1 MSFLWKTL
9 WGQIILTFLI
19 SMVPIVELRGAIPV
33 ATGAG
38 LDWKIAII
46 VAIIGNMIPVPFII
60 IFIKKI
66 FALMRKMSAKLDKIV
81 AKMENKAFSK
91 RDVIDKYG
99 PWGLYIFVA
108 IPLPGTGA
116 WTGSLIA
123 AMLDIPL
130 KKAFPAVALGVVS
143 AGIIVAFVSYGAAA
157 LIF

>member
-9 WGQIILTFLI
+9 WGKIVLTFLI
-19 SMVPIVELRGAIPV
+19 SMVPIVELRGALPI

-38 LDWKIAII
+38 LDWRIAII
-46 VAIIGNMIPVPFII
+46 VAIIGNMVPVPFII

-66 FALMRKMSAKLDKIV
+66 FAWMRKISKKLDKLV
-81 AKMENKAFSK
+81 TKMENKAFSK

-108 IPLPGTGA
+108 VPLPGTGA

-130 KKAFPAVALGVVS
+130 KKAFPAVALGVVT
-143 AGIIVAFVSYGAAA
+143 AGVIVAFVSYGAAA

>member
-1 MSFLWKTL
+1 MLSLSRL
-9 WGQIILTFLI
+9 EG
-19 SMVPIVELRGAIPV
+19 SS
-33 ATGAG
+33 
-38 LDWKIAII
+38 
-46 VAIIGNMIPVPFII
+46 N
-60 IFIKKI
+60 
-66 FALMRKMSAKLDKIV
+66 KLDYPASETPYLHGAAMLI
-81 AKMENKAFSK
+81 K

-99 PWGLYIFVA
+99 PWGLFIFVA

-130 KKAFPAVALGVVS
+130 KKAFPAVALGVVA

>member
-1 MSFLWKTL
+1 MNFLWNTFFGKIL
-9 WGQIILTFLI
+9 LTFLI
-19 SMVPIVELRGAIPV
+19 SMVPIIELRGAIPV

-38 LDWKIAII
+38 LDWRIAIV

-66 FALMRKMSAKLDKIV
+66 FELMRKISPKLDKIV
-81 AKMENKAFSK
+81 VKMENKAFRK

-99 PWGLYIFVA
+99 PWGLYLFVA

-130 KKAFPAVALGVVS
+130 KKAFPAVALGVVT

>member
-1 MSFLWKTL
+1 MNFLWKTL
-9 WGQIILTFLI
+9 WGKIVMTFLI
-19 SMVPIVELRGAIPV
+19 SMVPIVELRGALPI

-38 LDWKIAII
+38 LDWRIAIP
-46 VAIIGNMIPVPFII
+46 VAVVGNMLPVPFII
-60 IFIKKI
+60 VFIKKI
-66 FALMRKMSAKLDKIV
+66 FALMRKMSNKLDKFV
-81 AKMENKAFSK
+81 TKMENKAFSK

-99 PWGLYIFVA
+99 PWGLYLFVA

-130 KKAFPAVALGVVS
+130 KKAFPAVALGVIS
-143 AGIIVAFVSYGAAA
+143 AGIIVSFISYGAAA

>member
-1 MSFLWKTL
+1 MKFLWNTL
-9 WGQIILTFLI
+9 LGQIILTFLI
-19 SMVPIVELRGAIPV
+19 SMVPIVELRGAIPI

-38 LDWKIAII
+38 LDWRIAIL

-66 FALMRKMSAKLDKIV
+66 FALMRKMSSKLDGVVTKL
-81 AKMENKAFSK
+81 ENKAFSK

-99 PWGLYIFVA
+99 PWGLYLFVA

-130 KKAFPAVALGVVS
+130 KKAFPAVACGVVT
-143 AGIIVAFVSYGAAA
+143 AGIIVAFVSYGAVA

>member
-9 WGQIILTFLI
+9 WGKIVLTFLV
-19 SMVPIVELRGAIPV
+19 SMVPIVELRGAIPI

-38 LDWKIAII
+38 LDWRIAII

-66 FALMRKMSAKLDKIV
+66 FALMRKMSVKFDKLV
-81 AKMENKAFSK
+81 TKMENKAFSK

-99 PWGLYIFVA
+99 PWGLYFFVA
-108 IPLPGTGA
+108 VPLPGTGA

-130 KKAFPAVALGVVS
+130 KKAFPAVALGVVT

>member
-1 MSFLWKTL
+1 MNFLWKTL
-9 WGQIILTFLI
+9 WGKIVMTFLI
-19 SMVPIVELRGAIPV
+19 SMVPIVELRGALPI

-38 LDWKIAII
+38 LDWRIAIP
-46 VAIIGNMIPVPFII
+46 VAVVGNMLPVPFII
-60 IFIKKI
+60 IIIKKI
-66 FALMRKMSAKLDKIV
+66 FALMRKISNKLDKFV
-81 AKMENKAFSK
+81 TKMENKAFSK

-99 PWGLYIFVA
+99 TWGLYLFVA

-130 KKAFPAVALGVVS
+130 KKAFPAVALGVIS
-143 AGIIVAFVSYGAAA
+143 AGIIVSFISYGAAA

>member
-1 MSFLWKTL
+1 MNFLWKTF
-9 WGQIILTFLI
+9 WGKILMTFLI
-19 SMVPIVELRGAIPV
+19 SMVPIIELRGALPV

-38 LDWKIAII
+38 LDWRIAIP
-46 VAIIGNMIPVPFII
+46 VAVIGNMVPVPFII

-66 FALMRKMSAKLDKIV
+66 FAWMRKVSPKLDKV
-81 AKMENKAFSK
+81 VVKLENKAFSK

-99 PWGLYIFVA
+99 PWGLFIFVA

-116 WTGSLIA
+116 WTGALIA

-130 KKAFPAVALGVVS
+130 KKAFPAVACGVIG

-157 LIF
+157 LFF